1 MMDAEIPLAFLREM
15 CIITG
20 YASEY
25 GLVAQ
30 LGERSVR
37 IREVEGSNPFRSTIM
52 WRQKRCLLRKARI
65 YRAFLLPKRRFFSVP
80 KHRCKFPAGTVPSPG
95 GLRPGAKRGL
105 TNRRSGGRVR
115 IIQKPMSKRSTRR
128 GAFQRAAGGG
138 MAAGEAAANGL
149 YEGGEKAITACNT
162 RRHPRP
168 LSRRSA

>member
-1 MMDAEIPLAFLREM
+1 MVAFYKEV
-15 CIITG
+15 CII
-20 YASEY
+20 Y
-25 GLVAQ
+25 GAEHPLHI
-30 LGERSVR
+30 LLH
-37 IREVEGSNPFRSTIM
+37 IRACSSAGRAFGSHPRGRGFESHQVHHNVETKKMSLAKSPNISG
-52 WRQKRCLLRKARI
+52 
-65 YRAFLLPKRRFFSVP
+65 FLLPKRRFFSVP
-80 KHRCKFPAGTVPSPG
+80 KRRCKFPAGTVPSPG

-115 IIQKPMSKRSTRR
+115 VIQKPMSKRSTRR

-168 LSRRSA
+168 LFRRSA

>member
-1 MMDAEIPLAFLREM
+1 M
-15 CIITG
+15 CIIIEQG
-20 YASEY
+20 
-25 GLVAQ
+25 
-30 LGERSVR
+30 VR
-37 IREVEGSNPFRSTIM
+37 RPATWACSSAGRAFGSHPRGRGFESLQVHHNVET
-52 WRQKRCLLRKARI
+52 KRCLLRKARL

-80 KHRCKFPAGTVPSPG
+80 KRRCKFPAGTVPSPG

-115 IIQKPMSKRSTRR
+115 AIQKPMSKRSTRR

-138 MAAGEAAANGL
+138 MAAGEAVANGL

>member
-1 MMDAEIPLAFLREM
+1 MHHAAPGPNPLQLQAISR
-15 CIITG
+15 
-20 YASEY
+20 YA
-25 GLVAQ
+25 ACRNAAIRD
-30 LGERSVR
+30 ERK
-37 IREVEGSNPFRSTIM
+37 SNGVQEALSSNLNTRTKM
-52 WRQKRCLLRKARI
+52 WRQNRCLLRKARL

-115 IIQKPMSKRSTRR
+115 VIQKPMSKRSTRR

-162 RRHPRP
+162 RRHLRP

>member
-1 MMDAEIPLAFLREM
+1 MSRACDALQH
-15 CIITG
+15 
-20 YASEY
+20 

-52 WRQKRCLLRKARI
+52 WRQKCLLRKARL

-80 KHRCKFPAGTVPSPG
+80 KRRCKFPAGTVPSPG

-115 IIQKPMSKRSTRR
+115 VIQKPMSKRSTRR